1 MPSRTYL
8 YLFLFG
14 LAITIFIAQFQPIPG
29 YLDSDYYYAG
39 GIQLATGKGFTE
51 PYLWNYLDGTT
62 SLPHP
67 SHSYW
72 MPLASIIS
80 ALGMWL
86 TGQTT
91 YGSARLFF
99 LLIAALIPPLTAALA
114 YTFSQRRDL
123 AIASGVLAIFSVYH
137 APFVGVTDNF
147 SLFMLFGGLYFIFAT
162 QLIQDPTRIRNW
174 FLLGLLAGLMTL
186 SRSDGLLWLALTFL
200 FAINRVNKY
209 TSTQVN
215 TPIDHSTRNYTL
227 PKLHR
232 DNVSAVE
239 GTQHATHPAFI
250 FHPSSFI
257 LALLGFLLITSPW
270 YARNLSVYGSPMAPG
285 GSRTLWLE
293 NYDQTFVYPPTELT
307 KESFLALGWD
317 HISKD
322 RLWALNMNLQ
332 SGFAAHGGIILFP
345 FIVAGIIYY
354 WKDERVKLV
363 SLAWLILFFVMTFL
377 FPFAGARG
385 AFFHA
390 GAALQPMWW
399 TLAPLGLES
408 ILLSLRKRGIGN
420 DQNRVVFRSAL
431 VMVAMI
437 LTVYVVYLRIFTL
450 GWGEGEDAN
459 YPVIEKFLVTNGIQ
473 NNDIVIVRNAPGYYL
488 ATGRSAISI
497 PYGGEQAIL
506 DAADQFNADYLVL
519 EPAAVLDPIKD
530 LFQNPENRDKFIYL
544 GELDGAHIYRLE
556 IK

>member
-1 MPSRTYL
+1 MPFRTHL

-14 LAITIFIAQFQPIPG
+14 LAVTVFIAQFQSIPG
-29 YLDSDYYYAG
+29 YLDSDYYFGG

-51 PYLWNYLDGTT
+51 PYLWNYLDNTT

-72 MPLASIIS
+72 MPLASIVS

-86 TGQTT
+86 TGSAT
-91 YGSARLFF
+91 YGAARLFF

-123 AIASGVLAIFSVYH
+123 AIASGLLAIFSVYH

-147 SLFMLFGGLYFIFAT
+147 SLFMLLGGLYFIFAT
-162 QLIQDPTRIRNW
+162 QLIQDPTRTRNW
-174 FLLGLLAGLMTL
+174 LFLGLLAGLMTL

-200 FAINRVNKY
+200 FAARSMVHIPR
-209 TSTQVN
+209 SMPQALA
-215 TPIDHSTRNYTL
+215 TL
-227 PKLHR
+227 NP
-232 DNVSAVE
+232 SA
-239 GTQHATHPAFI
+239 I
-250 FHPSSFI
+250 M
-257 LALLGFLLITSPW
+257 LALLGFLLVMSPW
-270 YARNLSVYGSPMAPG
+270 YARNLSVYGSLMAPG
-285 GSRTLWLE
+285 GSRALWLA
-293 NYDQTFVYPPTELT
+293 NYDQIFIYPPTELT

-317 HISKD
+317 HIIAD
-322 RLWALNMNLQ
+322 RMWALSNNLQ

-363 SLAWLILFFVMTFL
+363 SLAWLILFFVMTFI

-399 TLAPLGLES
+399 SLAPLGLES
-408 ILLSLRKRGIGN
+408 ILISLRKRGIGN
-420 DQNRVVFRSAL
+420 DNNRVVFRSAL
-431 VMVAMI
+431 IMVAMI
-437 LTVYVVYLRIFTL
+437 LTVYVVHLRLFTL
-450 GWGEGEDAN
+450 GWGEGEDVD
-459 YPVIEKFLVTNGIQ
+459 YPVIEQVLIKNGIEDG
-473 NNDIVIVRNAPGYYL
+473 DIVIVRNAPGYYL

-506 DAADQFNADYLVL
+506 KAAEQFNADYLVL
-519 EPAAVLDPIKD
+519 EAEAVLDPIKD
-530 LFQNPENRDKFIYL
+530 LFENPENSNIFIYL
-544 GELDGAHIYRLE
+544 GELDGTRIYKLE
-556 IK
+556 LE

>member
-1 MPSRTYL
+1 MTFRN
-8 YLFLFG
+8 YLFLFIFG
-14 LAITIFIAQFQPIPG
+14 LAATVFIAQFQSIPG

-39 GIQLATGKGFTE
+39 GIQLATGQGFIE

-80 ALGMWL
+80 ALGMWI

-91 YGSARLFF
+91 YASARLFF
-99 LLIAALIPPLTAALA
+99 LLIAAFIPPLTAALA

-123 AIASGVLAIFSVYH
+123 AIASGLLAVFSVYH

-147 SLFMLFGGLYFIFAT
+147 SLFMLFGGLYFIFAA
-162 QLIQDPTRIRNW
+162 QLIQDPTRKRNW
-174 FLLGLLAGLMTL
+174 FLLGLLSGLMTL
-186 SRSDGLLWLALTFL
+186 SRSDGLLWLAITFL
-200 FAINRVNKY
+200 FAIRNLKL
-209 TSTQVN
+209 STLNFRPSRQ
-215 TPIDHSTRNYTL
+215 
-227 PKLHR
+227 
-232 DNVSAVE
+232 
-239 GTQHATHPAFI
+239 AFI
-250 FHPSSFI
+250 LYLSSLI
-257 LALLGFLLITSPW
+257 LALFGFLLIMSPW
-270 YARNLSVYGSPMAPG
+270 YMRNLSVYGTPMAPG
-285 GSRTLWLE
+285 GSRALWLE

-307 KESFLALGWD
+307 KESFFALGWD
-317 HISKD
+317 HIIAD
-322 RLWALNMNLQ
+322 RMWALSNNLQ

-354 WKDERVKLV
+354 RKDERVKLV
-363 SLAWLILFFVMTFL
+363 SIAWLILFFVMTFL

-399 TLAPLGLES
+399 SLAPLGLES

-420 DQNRVVFRSAL
+420 DQNRVIFRSAL
-431 VMVAMI
+431 IMVAMI
-437 LTVYVVYLRIFTL
+437 LTVYVVYFRLFTL

-459 YPVIEKFLVTNGIQ
+459 YPVIEQFLLENGID
-473 NNDIVIVRNAPGYYL
+473 NNDIVMVRNAPGYYL

-497 PYGGEQAIL
+497 PYGGE
-506 DAADQFNADYLVL
+506 DALLEAANQFDAEYLVL
-519 EPAAVLDPIKD
+519 EPEAALDQIKD
-530 LFQNPENRDKFIYL
+530 LFQNPESRDKFVYL
-544 GELDGAHIYRLE
+544 GEFDGARIYKLE
-556 IK
+556 LE

>member
-1 MPSRTYL
+1 MTFRTYFF
-8 YLFLFG
+8 LFLFG
-14 LAITIFIAQFQPIPG
+14 LVVPVFIAQFQPIPG

-51 PYLWNYLDGTT
+51 PYLWNYLDGAT

-72 MPLASIIS
+72 MPLASIVS

-91 YGSARLFF
+91 YSSARLFF
-99 LLIAALIPPLTAALA
+99 LLVAAFIPPLTAALA

-123 AIASGVLAIFSVYH
+123 AIASGLLAIFSVYH

-162 QLIQDPTRIRNW
+162 QLIEDPTRIRNW
-174 FLLGLLAGLMTL
+174 FLLGLLSGLMTL

-200 FAINRVNKY
+200 FAFWL
-209 TSTQVN
+209 
-215 TPIDHSTRNYTL
+215 TRKN
-227 PKLHR
+227 
-232 DNVSAVE
+232 
-239 GTQHATHPAFI
+239 
-250 FHPSSFI
+250 SSFI
-257 LALLGFLLITSPW
+257 FYPLSFIFSLLGFLLIMSPW
-270 YARNLSVYGSPMAPG
+270 YARNLSIYGTPMAPG
-285 GSRTLWLE
+285 GSRALWLA

-317 HISKD
+317 HIVKD
-322 RLWALNMNLQ
+322 RMWALSNNLQ
-332 SGFAAHGGIILFP
+332 SGFAAHGSIILFP

-354 WKDERVKLV
+354 RKDERVKLV
-363 SLAWLILFFVMTFL
+363 SFAWLILFFVMTFL

-399 TLAPLGLES
+399 SLAPLGLES

-431 VMVAMI
+431 IMVAMI
-437 LTVYVVYLRIFTL
+437 LTVYVVYLRLFTL

-459 YPVIEKFLVTNGIQ
+459 YPVIEKFLVENGAS

-488 ATGRSAISI
+488 ETGRSAISI
-497 PYGGEQAIL
+497 PYGGEAAIL
-506 DAADQFNADYLVL
+506 GVADQFDAYYLVL
-519 EPAAVLDPIKD
+519 EPEAVLDPIKD
-530 LFQNPENRDKFIYL
+530 LFQNPEGRNKFVYL
-544 GELDGAHIYRLE
+544 GELDGARIYKLE
-556 IK
+556 LE

>member
-1 MPSRTYL
+1 MTFRTYL
-8 YLFLFG
+8 LLFLFG
-14 LAITIFIAQFQPIPG
+14 LIVTSAISYFEPNPG

-39 GIQLATGKGFTE
+39 GIQIATGKGFTE

-99 LLIAALIPPLTAALA
+99 ILIAAFVPPLTAALA

-147 SLFMLFGGLYFIFAT
+147 SLFMLFGGLYFLFAT
-162 QLIQDPTRIRNW
+162 QLIQDPTRTRNW
-174 FLLGLLAGLMTL
+174 LILGILSGLMTL
-186 SRSDGLLWLALTFL
+186 SRSDGLLWLGITLL
-200 FAINRVNKY
+200 FATRP
-209 TSTQVN
+209 T
-215 TPIDHSTRNYTL
+215 TPHATRNLQLVTRNL
-227 PKLHR
+227 QLVTR
-232 DNVSAVE
+232 NLFLS
-239 GTQHATHPAFI
+239 
-250 FHPSSFI
+250 
-257 LALLGFLLITSPW
+257 LLGFLLIMSPW
-270 YARNLSVYGSPMAPG
+270 YARNLSVYGSLMAPG
-285 GSRTLWLE
+285 GSRALWLA
-293 NYDQTFVYPPTELT
+293 NYDQTFIYPPTALNMQ
-307 KESFLALGWD
+307 SFLSLGWD

-322 RLWALNMNLQ
+322 RVWALISNLE

-390 GAALQPMWW
+390 GAALQPMLWS
-399 TLAPLGLES
+399 LAPLGLES
-408 ILLSLRKRGIGN
+408 ILLSLRKRGIGK
-420 DQNRVVFRSAL
+420 DSNRVVFRSAL
-431 VMVAMI
+431 IMVAMM
-437 LTVYVVYLRIFTL
+437 LTAYVVYFRLFTL

-459 YPVIEKFLVTNGIQ
+459 YPVIEHFLVEKGIK
-473 NNDIVIVRNAPGYYL
+473 NDDVVIVRNAPGYYL
-488 ATGRSAISI
+488 ETGRSAISI
-497 PYGGEQAIL
+497 PYGGEEAIL
-506 DAADQFNADYLVL
+506 AAADQFNADYLVL
-519 EPAAVLDPIKD
+519 EPQAVLDPIKD
-530 LFQNPENRDKFIYL
+530 LFHNPKNSDKFIYL
-544 GELDGAHIYRLE
+544 GELDGAHIYKLE
-556 IK
+556 LK

>member
-1 MPSRTYL
+1 MSSRTYL
-8 YLFLFG
+8 LLFLFG
-14 LAITIFIAQFQPIPG
+14 LIATSAISYFEPIPG

-51 PYLWNYLDGTT
+51 PYLWNFLDNTT
-62 SLPHP
+62 ALPHP

-91 YGSARLFF
+91 YASARLFF
-99 LLIAALIPPLTAALA
+99 ILIAAFIPPLTAALA
-114 YTFSQRRDL
+114 YTFSQRRDF

-147 SLFMLFGGLYFIFAT
+147 SLFMLFGGLYFLFAT
-162 QLIQDPTRIRNW
+162 QLIQDPARTRNW
-174 FLLGLLAGLMTL
+174 FFLGILAGLMTL
-186 SRSDGLLWLALTFL
+186 SRSDGLLWLGITFL
-200 FAINRVNKY
+200 FALRP
-209 TSTQVN
+209 
-215 TPIDHSTRNYTL
+215 TPQATRNLQLVT
-227 PKLHR
+227 R
-232 DNVSAVE
+232 N
-239 GTQHATHPAFI
+239 
-250 FHPSSFI
+250 SF
-257 LALLGFLLITSPW
+257 LSLLGFLLIMSPW
-270 YARNLSVYGSPMAPG
+270 YARNINVYGSIMAPG
-285 GSRTLWLE
+285 GSRALWLA
-293 NYDQTFVYPPTELT
+293 NYDQTFIYPPTALNMQ
-307 KESFLALGWD
+307 SFLALGWD
-317 HISKD
+317 HIIKD
-322 RLWALNMNLQ
+322 RLWAMNMNLQ

-399 TLAPLGLES
+399 SLAPLGLES
-408 ILLSLRKRGIGN
+408 ILASLQKRGIGHEG
-420 DQNRVVFRSAL
+420 NRFVFRSIL
-431 VMVAMI
+431 IMVTMI
-437 LTVYVVYLRIFTL
+437 LTVFVVYLRLFTL
-450 GWGEGEDAN
+450 GWGEGEDAA
-459 YPVIEKFLVTNGIQ
+459 YPVIDQFLVQNGIQ
-473 NNDIVIVRNAPGYYL
+473 DTDIVIVRNAPGYYL
-488 ATGRSAISI
+488 ETGRSAISI

-506 DAADQFNADYLVL
+506 DASAQFNADYLVL

-530 LFQNPENRDKFIYL
+530 LFRNPENRDKFIYL
-544 GELDGAHIYRLE
+544 GELDGAHIYKIELQ
-556 IK
+556 